1 MLKINMDEVQDF
13 IVATNQITIPAAYF
27 TQPIN
32 CALSLHVRPKTR
44 SSKFYRKE
52 VALPCPAQT
61 WAQMDSRFPGPD
73 SKLGISR
80 AVPYAS
86 NQLWGKVLPTRRTAT
101 METTAFSLTAAR
113 LTAINDFFRPSLT
126 AQYGQAAAGAARLI
140 RPGRRARK
148 AGARATSIA
157 QAVGP
162 LGIKYTTPVSAA
174 ARKAGRVGK
183 LRASFY
189 VATMDANLHVTY
201 PEHSGYRKSK
211 TVSVPKV
218 TYSPAVRAAIRKAM
232 LANFKELSDDPK
244 NGVCLAVRERVY
256 EALGLPSPALTEL
269 PSPQ

>member
-32 CALSLHVRPKTR
+32 RALSLHVRPKTR

-80 AVPYAS
+80 AVPCAS

-183 LRASFY
+183 LRLRQLRAKPAGASADALAAATFTAA
-189 VATMDANLHVTY
+189 VAAAARPPAAAADAACAAA
-201 PEHSGYRKSK
+201 G
-211 TVSVPKV
+211 
-218 TYSPAVRAAIRKAM
+218 AVRAR
-232 LANFKELSDDPK
+232 
-244 NGVCLAVRERVY
+244 
-256 EALGLPSPALTEL
+256 LPG
-269 PSPQ
+269 PSRTHSWMV